1 MREVETYNHWETLSI
16 KKGYALLVKMGMGKR
31 EARIEAIKGVKVF
44 TISPITKK

>member
-16 KKGYALLVKMGMGKR
+16 KKGYELLRRMGMEKR
-31 EARIEAIKGVKVF
+31 QARIEAIKGVKVF